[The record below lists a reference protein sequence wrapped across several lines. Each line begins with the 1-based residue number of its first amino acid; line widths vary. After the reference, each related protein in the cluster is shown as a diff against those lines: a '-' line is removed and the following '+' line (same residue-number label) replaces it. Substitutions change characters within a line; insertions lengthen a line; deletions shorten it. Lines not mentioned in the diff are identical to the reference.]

1 MWISK
6 KEYEYLKSN
15 QKPIHYDSEKLSEF
29 FERQTLRQE
38 NGLLKKKTQEYI
50 NQHELDQ
57 MTIRRRQEIIF
68 DLDKKLTLVSAQRDI
83 EKAAANVLEKRLK
96 EMEEKN
102 KRKTPFARCPVCSSE
117 RPRKEFY
124 NMQKNQIE
132 YRCECGTE
140 WAILGK

>member
-50 NQHELDQ
+50 NKQEQDQ
-57 MTIRRRQEIIF
+57 MTIRSMHEIIV
-68 DLDKKLTLVSAQRDI
+68 DLDKKLIRA
-83 EKAAANVLEKRLK
+83 
-96 EMEEKN
+96 EEKN
-102 KRKTPFARCPVCSSE
+102 KSYLSD
-117 RPRKEFY
+117 Y
-124 NMQKNQIE
+124 MQKCHDFALECYNKANDELACGKVAEANSLMQMFE
-132 YRCECGTE
+132 QYEQYR
-140 WAILGK
+140 AIDKANAKSEGK

>member
-57 MTIRRRQEIIF
+57 MTIRSMQEIIF
-68 DLDKKLTLVSAQRDI
+68 DLDKKLIRA
-83 EKAAANVLEKRLK
+83 
-96 EMEEKN
+96 EEKN
-102 KRKTPFARCPVCSSE
+102 KHKAIVVKCPVCSSE
-117 RPRKEFY
+117 RPRREFY